1 MAAYGMETLY
11 QDRPKTPISSNAD
24 TTLQYAQVAL
34 SQIISDNE
42 SDEVPETKLGLS
54 DSGRI
59 ALDIIKAA
67 QVSSILHNNFTETNS
82 IFTISEREAIVRPV
96 LS

>member
-11 QDRPKTPISSNAD
+11 QERPKIPSLSRAD

-42 SDEVPETKLGLS
+42 SDEVAETKLGLS

-59 ALDIIKAA
+59 ALEIIKAA
-67 QVSSILHNNFTETNS
+67 QVCSILHKHFH
-82 IFTISEREAIVRPV
+82 
-96 LS
+96 